1 MLQGR
6 KACVA
11 FSLKSRLRFSGLQ
24 AAASAGVD
32 RCLPRPALGGEFPR
46 FENSVHG
53 TVFVV
58 MRKASEVRL
67 TGLAAVR
74 ITWITAIV
82 VCVLAV
88 VMGLLSGTDGRNSSR
103 QFPGFAFT
111 DGGNAPQLLPD
122 FVSLDPTAALVGAE
136 VQKTAAKT
144 RKNETTA
151 PQGTRGQGVSERAPG
166 DSHSS
171 PGDSHSRAGAPPA
184 GTQPEG
190 AGGRQPSSTP
200 GPNRPQKPTIDPP
213 QLPQAP
219 SVSVNVPKPPQA
231 PSVTVNVPDSPQ
243 PPQAPSGT
251 SGVSLPQVSVN
262 VSAPIET
269 PIVKVPDVSV
279 QLP

>member
-1 MLQGR
+1 
-6 KACVA
+6 
-11 FSLKSRLRFSGLQ
+11 
-24 AAASAGVD
+24 
-32 RCLPRPALGGEFPR
+32 
-46 FENSVHG
+46 
-53 TVFVV
+53 

-88 VMGLLSGTDGRNSSR
+88 VADCY
-103 QFPGFAFT
+103 PA
-111 DGGNAPQLLPD
+111 
-122 FVSLDPTAALVGAE
+122 PTAAIPRGSSPGSLSPTAATLKTLNSRCPTSRPLTQLLAGRWA

-144 RKNETTA
+144 PKDETA
-151 PQGTRGQGVSERAPG
+151 WPHGTRGQRVSDRAPG
-166 DSHSS
+166 DSRSS

-184 GTQPEG
+184 KLN
-190 AGGRQPSSTP
+190 GGRRWEATLVHTRAESAPR
-200 GPNRPQKPTIDPP
+200 NRRPTSAATAGTVRERERPE
-213 QLPQAP
+213 
-219 SVSVNVPKPPQA
+219 PPQA
-231 PSVTVNVPDSPQ
+231 PSVTVNVPDLPQ

-262 VSAPIET
+262 VSAPIQP